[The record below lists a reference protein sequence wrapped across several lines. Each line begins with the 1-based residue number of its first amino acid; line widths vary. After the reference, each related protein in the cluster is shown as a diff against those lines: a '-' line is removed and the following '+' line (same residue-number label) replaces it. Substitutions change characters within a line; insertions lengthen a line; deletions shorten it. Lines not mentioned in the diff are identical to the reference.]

1 MESQE
6 GGRRQTLELVDDQKV
21 VAASQSLALPTTWR
35 TPGVDQEKG
44 DSAQEYTL
52 QPVSTRR
59 MPELGKTSQTAVS
72 ALKGDS
78 TKTGGGSILTPPAA
92 SELTPPAASESQ
104 LKADAIES
112 NGAGKVAGMTSL
124 DGNKTPLDELEAG
137 VRIAKRESGDSRAE
151 MDETLEDKALSDK
164 LAEHSGT
171 AGKKGSE
178 KKKGGAVDT
187 ASGTAGKKG
196 SQASAVANEKAKQS
210 DKEGEPAAT
219 DAAADARCGKRRASG
234 LDEVQEGRTKAEEI
248 TRKRRSEGG
257 DDKTETNKSKGSD
270 KSEKAERKTA
280 SKKGDAEAKLGKQ
293 GKEAAKGKGLK
304 NKSAEASNLQLGGGR
319 NRSVPERL
327 SPGGETLPPVP
338 SSKEATQSGSEMVK
352 KHAEKGKG
360 SEKDKAGKKRESGQT
375 DAERGKTPKKP
386 RKERPQVFNVERIL
400 DKRVEKGM

>member
-1 MESQE
+1 
-6 GGRRQTLELVDDQKV
+6 LELVDVKKG
-21 VAASQSLALPTTWR
+21 VAVSQSPALPTTWR
-35 TPGVDQEKG
+35 TPGVDEEQG
-44 DSAQEYTL
+44 DSAQANTL

-59 MPELGKTSQTAVS
+59 MPELGKTSQTAVP

-92 SELTPPAASESQ
+92 SESQ
-104 LKADAIES
+104 LTADAKES
-112 NGAGKVAGMTSL
+112 NGTGKVAGMTSL
-124 DGNKTPLDELEAG
+124 DRNKTLLDELEAG
-137 VRIAKRESGDSRAE
+137 AGSAKRESGDSRAK
-151 MDETLEDKALSDK
+151 DETLEDKALSDK

-171 AGKKGSE
+171 AGKKGSV

-196 SQASAVANEKAKQS
+196 SQASAVANEEGKQS

-219 DAAADARCGKRRASG
+219 DAAADARCGKRRSSG

-270 KSEKAERKTA
+270 KSEKAESKTA
-280 SKKGDAEAKLGKQ
+280 SKKEDAEAKLGKQ

-304 NKSAEASNLQLGGGR
+304 NKSAEAPNLQRGGGR

-327 SPGGETLPPVP
+327 SPGGDTVLPVP
-338 SSKEATQSGSEMVK
+338 SSNETTQSGSDNVK

-386 RKERPQVFNVERIL
+386 RKNKPQVFNVERIL
-400 DKRVEKGM
+400 DRRVEKGM